1 MRLVKI
7 SKRKDLDKESDIA
20 NIKLI
25 VPSLGNEE
33 I

>member
-7 SKRKDLDKESDIA
+7 SKRKDLDKEGDIA

-25 VPSLGNEE
+25 VPSLENEE